1 MSMQLPPRVKKL
13 LPHLVAAFL
22 VFHVTAMLIEV
33 IPDLRMG
40 LDRKAWKEPRVAHEL
55 QRWADRVHMQRDD
68 LEEILFFLGSA
79 INDTRQALRTPFKPY
94 LRVSGQKQA
103 WAMFVAGSRFRD
115 RFQIRGRSCGAKD
128 PSCDWEILYFRN
140 EPEHVWMKGVLENA
154 RVRSATFRWGWPQG
168 QKSYQRGCRAI
179 AWRAFHERDD
189 LKLVECR
196 FEQTEAPDPRKPDRV
211 PSEPIY
217 SRERVERRPR

>member
-1 MSMQLPPRVKKL
+1 MQLPPRVKKL
-13 LPHLVAAFL
+13 VPHFVAAFL

-40 LDRKAWKEPRVAHEL
+40 LDRKAWQEPRISHEL
-55 QRWADRVHMQRDD
+55 QRWADRLHMQQDS

-94 LRVSGQKQA
+94 LKASGQKQA

-115 RFQIRGRSCGAKD
+115 RFQIRGRACGVKD

-140 EPEHVWMKGVLENA
+140 DPEHVWMRSELENA

-189 LKLVECR
+189 LQLVECR
-196 FEQTEAPDPRKPDRV
+196 FEQTEAPDPRKPDRKLN
-211 PSEPIY
+211 EPIY